1 MSGNEKKVK
10 TLVSLIS
17 PHSCGHQR
25 SYGGNEFRVHRP
37 MKVTQKKRGNDIFHK
52 HHNFS
57 NLVQNFDEKSFRLGC
72 LCFIFQN

>member
-1 MSGNEKKVK
+1 MSGMKKKLKHLCHLSHHILVVIKDRTEEKN
-10 TLVSLIS
+10 SGLIAL
-17 PHSCGHQR
+17 
-25 SYGGNEFRVHRP
+25 
-37 MKVTQKKRGNDIFHK
+37 KVTQKKRGNDIFHK